1 MQPLKLI
8 SFVGVV
14 SILASGFITLAA
26 IGAIEVF
33 RFLHTGM
40 LFGGAL
46 L

>member
-8 SFVGVV
+8 GFVSVV
-14 SILASGFITLAA
+14 SILGSGFITLAA

-33 RFLHTGM
+33 RFIHSGM
-40 LFGGAL
+40 WFGGQL